1 MSDLRRKD
9 SERVPRQKAAERL
22 TDLAYA
28 LTVGDRLD
36 LSVDG
41 ERLSVPLAD
50 DVLLER
56 DLEAG
61 ADRVDLELS
70 LSWPNEDDD
79 DPLSDGIARAPN
91 LPPPA

>member
-1 MSDLRRKD
+1 MAGPMSNLKRND

-28 LTVGDRLD
+28 LTVGSLLE

-56 DLEAG
+56 DLKAG
-61 ADRVDLELS
+61 GDHVELEVS
-70 LSWPNEDDD
+70 LSWSNEGDDD
-79 DPLSDGIARAPN
+79 SAL
-91 LPPPA
+91 